1 MTTPS
6 PAPANLP
13 VNFIRH
19 IVEADL
25 ANGRTK
31 RLVTRF
37 PPEPNGYL
45 HFGHAK
51 SICLNFGLA
60 RDYEGRCHL
69 RLDDTNPAKEEQE
82 FADAIEAAVRWLGFD
97 WAKHLYF
104 ASDYFEQLYD
114 FAQALIESGDA
125 YVDSQSADEM
135 RSNRGTLTS
144 PGQDSVYRKRS
155 IAENLQLFRDMRA
168 GKYPDGAHVLRAKID
183 MRSPNMNLRDP
194 VLYRIRHA
202 EHHRTGNAWCIYPLY
217 DYAHPLSDAITR
229 YPMQSRVSPTQ
240 SAHSSLKI
248 IAPSTTG
255 YSTKLRPAASLMRQR
270 YPIRLS
276 LRGLISPM
284 SCYPNENSLS

>member
-31 RLVTRF
+31 HLVTRF

-114 FAQALIESGDA
+114 FAKALIESGDA
-125 YVDSQSADEM
+125 YVDSQSADQM

-217 DYAHPLSDAITR
+217 D
-229 YPMQSRVSPTQ
+229 
-240 SAHSSLKI
+240 
-248 IAPSTTG
+248 
-255 YSTKLRPAASLMRQR
+255 
-270 YPIRLS
+270 
-276 LRGLISPM
+276 
-284 SCYPNENSLS
+284 